1 MGGFLFDRD
10 FDAEIEA
17 ERQVQLSDPAQDPV
31 AAAAARARETAL
43 QEAEARGHA
52 AGLTEGH
59 AAGRAEALAEIA
71 AQEAAC
77 LQALLPAIDG
87 LRQDLTRHRQQ
98 RERDLAQMCLD
109 LAERLWPELSR
120 HYRASRIEAFCRTA
134 MRIAEGQSGIDLFVP
149 ADLAA
154 AIEAKLQEGRAHAA
168 TTLHLSADPALA
180 PTQARATWAGGGAEF
195 ATDRIAQQL
204 LTTLHQLAQ
213 GPAPT
218 GKGQPQ

>member
-10 FDAEIEA
+10 FDAEIDA
-17 ERQVQLSDPAQDPV
+17 ERHANLADPAHDPV
-31 AAAAARARETAL
+31 TAAAAQAREADL
-43 QEAEARGHA
+43 KAAEARGHA
-52 AGLTEGH
+52 AGSAAGH

-109 LAERLWPELSR
+109 LTQRLWPELSQ
-120 HYRASRIEAFCRTA
+120 HYRASRIEAFCRMA
-134 MRIAEGQSGIDLFVP
+134 MQISEGRNGIDLFLP
-149 ADLAA
+149 PDLAA
-154 AIEAKLQEGRAHAA
+154 AIEAKLLNGKPNDGLR
-168 TTLHLSADPALA
+168 LSADPALA
-180 PTQARATWAGGGAEF
+180 PTSARAAWAGGGAEF

-204 LTTLHQLAQ
+204 LTTLQKLAQ

-218 GKGQPQ
+218 AKGQPQ